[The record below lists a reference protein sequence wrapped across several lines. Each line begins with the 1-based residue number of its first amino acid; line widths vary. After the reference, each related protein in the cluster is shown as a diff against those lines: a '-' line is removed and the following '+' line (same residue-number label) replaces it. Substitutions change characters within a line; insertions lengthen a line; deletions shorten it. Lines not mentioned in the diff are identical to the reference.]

1 MPAILS
7 LVLIAAA
14 AVLCWKLAKQLESK
28 RRKKAAGGEECLEYR
43 TDLAF
48 DECLDALAARTPEDE
63 FEYDC
68 ARQPEPRQTSCTTPA
83 SATSRA
89 RTRRP
94 ATPAGSAR
102 ATLLRTPPLVSS
114 FPHPPL
120 LS

>member
-14 AVLCWKLAKQLESK
+14 AVLCWKLAKQLDSK

-68 ARQPEPRQTSCTTPA
+68 ARQPVFPKELLDAFLAKKLAAAPKAPPQTGA
-83 SATSRA
+83 QN
-89 RTRRP
+89 
-94 ATPAGSAR
+94 AG
-102 ATLLRTPPLVSS
+102 
-114 FPHPPL
+114 
-120 LS
+120 

>member
-63 FEYDC
+63 FEYD
-68 ARQPEPRQTSCTTPA
+68 
-83 SATSRA
+83 
-89 RTRRP
+89 
-94 ATPAGSAR
+94 
-102 ATLLRTPPLVSS
+102 
-114 FPHPPL
+114 
-120 LS
+120 